1 MTNRYFQPRKEQII
15 ETLVAQTLLTKEE
28 FHNDEL
34 LIALKEFANS
44 MLEIVIDKE
53 HASHLTIRNLSRYI
67 RNQAEAVGLS
77 DDLDVTYAAE
87 QLDKLSK
94 RIHIL
99 ESGIKG
105 EARAKR
111 AMFGIDTPNRIL
123 KNVEINVDGEPYEID
138 FVVINKSGIY
148 VIESKHF
155 SRDMLI
161 DENGNLV
168 PVTPYGN
175 EQCVKKIRMQ
185 MANQRAAV
193 RSTLAEAYG
202 DMPCITENIKSVLLC
217 TGDGKIT
224 DVCEKELIL
233 DCDVIASYLNSNE
246 SKLCLSRNEINTLA
260 DTIEKASCPRKYNA
274 NYDYARVAHAF
285 ATAIAKI
292 EFASEITY
300 EENVSDSIED
310 NQPEEKKNNVGW
322 KIASGAAVAAVVLSA
337 GWKLFK
343 KFI

>member
-34 LIALKEFANS
+34 LVALKDFANS

-123 KNVEINVDGEPYEID
+123 KNVEINVDGDPYEID

-155 SRDMLI
+155 SRDMENPEIVKLI
-161 DENGNLV
+161 IENLKGNL
-168 PVTPYGN
+168 
-175 EQCVKKIRMQ
+175 
-185 MANQRAAV
+185 
-193 RSTLAEAYG
+193 
-202 DMPCITENIKSVLLC
+202 
-217 TGDGKIT
+217 
-224 DVCEKELIL
+224 
-233 DCDVIASYLNSNE
+233 
-246 SKLCLSRNEINTLA
+246 
-260 DTIEKASCPRKYNA
+260 
-274 NYDYARVAHAF
+274 
-285 ATAIAKI
+285 
-292 EFASEITY
+292 
-300 EENVSDSIED
+300 
-310 NQPEEKKNNVGW
+310 
-322 KIASGAAVAAVVLSA
+322 
-337 GWKLFK
+337 
-343 KFI
+343 

>member
-1 MTNRYFQPRKEQII
+1 MTNQYFETRKNRII
-15 ETLVAQTLLTKEE
+15 EALSTQTLLTKDEYY
-28 FHNDEL
+28 NDEL
-34 LIALKEFANS
+34 LIALKNFANAT
-44 MLEIVIDKE
+44 LEIVIDKE
-53 HASHLTIRNLSRYI
+53 HASHLTIRNLSRYL
-67 RNQAEAVGLS
+67 RDQADAVGLET
-77 DDLDVTYAAE
+77 DFDVTYAAE

-123 KNVEINVDGEPYEID
+123 KNVEINVDGDPYEID

-148 VIESKHF
+148 AIESKHF

-202 DMPCITENIKSVLLC
+202 DIPCITENIKSILLC
-217 TGDGKIT
+217 TGEGRIT

-233 DCDVIASYLNSNE
+233 DCDAIASYLNSNG
-246 SKLCLSRNEINTLA
+246 SNLSLSHNEINTLA

-300 EENVSDSIED
+300 EENVSDFIED
-310 NQPEEKKNNVGW
+310 NQPEEKKKNIGW
-322 KIASGAAVAAVVLSA
+322 KIAGGAAAAAVVLSA